1 MFKEF
6 KQFAIKGN
14 VMDLAVGVII
24 GGAFG
29 KIVESLVSDLI
40 MPVISV
46 LIGHLDFSGYFWV
59 LGSGFCARYGPKNL
73 RGDAQGGCTGFVL
86 RQLHHHRH

>member
-6 KQFAIKGN
+6 KEFAIKGN
-14 VMDLAVGVII
+14 VMDLAIGVII

-40 MPVISV
+40 MPIISV
-46 LIGHLDFSGYFWV
+46 LIGH
-59 LGSGFCARYGPKNL
+59 
-73 RGDAQGGCTGFVL
+73 
-86 RQLHHHRH
+86 